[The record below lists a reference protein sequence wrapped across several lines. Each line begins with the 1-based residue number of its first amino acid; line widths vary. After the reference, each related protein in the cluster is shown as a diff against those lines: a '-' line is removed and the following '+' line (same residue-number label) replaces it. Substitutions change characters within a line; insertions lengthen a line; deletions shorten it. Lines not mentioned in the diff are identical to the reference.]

1 MEPTNWGKKIQC
13 LKNLNFSGLRSNSAL
28 LFGYS
33 KLIDFSRRRDKL
45 KTNEQKQMENNR
57 EMQISY
63 HLLFYW
69 AVLNWHLLWLKHINH
84 TFEWLCPA
92 KFDSH
97 TSIYETMDIC
107 LKFYFNHLLLQ
118 DKVYTE

>member
-1 MEPTNWGKKIQC
+1 MEPTNWGIQC
-13 LKNLNFSGLRSNSAL
+13 LKNLNFSGLRSKSAL

-33 KLIDFSRRRDKL
+33 KLTDFNRRRDKL

-63 HLLFYW
+63 HPLFYW
-69 AVLNWHLLWLKHINH
+69 AVLNWHLLWLKHVSH
-84 TFEWLCPA
+84 TSELLCPA

-97 TSIYETMDIC
+97 MSIYENMDFC